1 MVQAKRNIKIN
12 VVKPDNVITHE
23 KRLRTPT
30 IPKEYRLPLCCNHP
44 ANRVLID
51 LDSKIEKVLLL
62 NLLWFENEKFQV
74 SSSRSDSDSTVSPTA
89 PRHNVIVKNHSKR
102 KKVRDQH

>member
-1 MVQAKRNIKIN
+1 MYDFIALIIDQRIETDESIDPGESGKFSQAESNN
-12 VVKPDNVITHE
+12 
-23 KRLRTPT
+23 
-30 IPKEYRLPLCCNHP
+30 
-44 ANRVLID
+44 
-51 LDSKIEKVLLL
+51 
-62 NLLWFENEKFQV
+62 NESVPPQV